1 MPILNDRITDQL
13 HELLPEYMNE
23 EGQGF
28 KQFITAYFDFL
39 EKGILIFEQGTDLET
54 VGLEDGEGSVLQETE
69 TFSPSPLEKA
79 KLLFEQDAVGQTQ
92 TGSWEIGEYVVGSTS
107 GATATV
113 LIEDVDAGARLFV
126 THQNK
131 FIEGELITGSTSA
144 AQATIGKYRAN
155 PVQNIQ
161 QLLDYADVDKTI
173 QGFLTKFRNS
183 FLTSIPDT
191 LHSSIN
197 KRNLIKNLSGP
208 IA

>member
-79 KLLFEQDAVGQTQ
+79 KLLFEQNAVGQTQ
-92 TGSWEIGEYVVGSTS
+92 TGKGPTFEQLIPAVGGTRVTKEYRN
-107 GATATV
+107 
-113 LIEDVDAGARLFV
+113 EAGQRLFIP
-126 THQNK
+126 
-131 FIEGELITGSTSA
+131 FINE
-144 AQATIGKYRAN
+144 
-155 PVQNIQ
+155 
-161 QLLDYADVDKTI
+161 
-173 QGFLTKFRNS
+173 
-183 FLTSIPDT
+183 
-191 LHSSIN
+191 
-197 KRNLIKNLSGP
+197 
-208 IA
+208 